1 MELKDTIALMV
12 SSDYKQRFL
21 AEYYQTKIRYDKLND
36 MIDKYYKNQLDFTP
50 TCPIFVLKLQRDLM
64 LQYLAMLE
72 KRAAYEEIELEDIKI
87 C

>member
-21 AEYYQTKIRYDKLND
+21 AEYYQTKIRYDKLNK

-50 TCPIFVLKLQRDLM
+50 TCPIFLLKIQRDLM

-72 KRAAYEEIELEDIKI
+72 KRAAYEEIELEDVKL
-87 C
+87 

>member
-12 SSDYKQRFL
+12 STDYKERFL
-21 AEYYQTKIRYDKLND
+21 AEYYQTKIRYEKLEE

-50 TCPIFVLKLQRDLM
+50 TCPIYILKIQRDLM

-72 KRAAYEEIELEDIKI
+72 RRAKYERLEVESDL
-87 C
+87 

>member
-12 SSDYKQRFL
+12 SDDYKQRFL
-21 AEYYQTKIRYDKLND
+21 AEYYQTLIRYNKLNN

-50 TCPIFVLKLQRDLM
+50 VCPIFVLKLQRDLM

-72 KRAAYEEIELEDIKI
+72 KRAAYEGLELEDVKL